1 MDGFVDVLFWHQKMK
16 FVDQI
21 NNKLLEQVSTTGE
34 YTYKSIDTVKNVSDA
49 VKYPPEF
56 LNTID
61 LPGLPPH
68 KLHLKPGVPIMLLRN
83 LEPPKLCNGTRML
96 VRKLRQHVIEA
107 VILDGPFK
115 KEVVFIPRI
124 PIITEKLSFRFKRLQ
139 FPVRLSFAMTINKSQ
154 GQTLKIAGLDL
165 SYPCFSHGQL
175 YVGCSRVGSPEKLYI
190 RAPNGKTTNIVYPEA
205 LYDNI

>member
-1 MDGFVDVLFWHQKMK
+1 MFPDITNQYKDWPRSDSEWFSGRAILAPKNDAVEA
-16 FVDQI
+16 I
-21 NNKLLEQVSTTGE
+21 NKKLLEKIPTTGE
-34 YTYKSIDTVKNVSDA
+34 YVYKSIDSVTDIANA
-49 VKYPPEF
+49 VQYPPEF

-61 LPGLPPH
+61 LPGIPPH

-124 PIITEKLSFRFKRLQ
+124 PIITEKLL
-139 FPVRLSFAMTINKSQ
+139 T
-154 GQTLKIAGLDL
+154 
-165 SYPCFSHGQL
+165 
-175 YVGCSRVGSPEKLYI
+175 
-190 RAPNGKTTNIVYPEA
+190 
-205 LYDNI
+205 